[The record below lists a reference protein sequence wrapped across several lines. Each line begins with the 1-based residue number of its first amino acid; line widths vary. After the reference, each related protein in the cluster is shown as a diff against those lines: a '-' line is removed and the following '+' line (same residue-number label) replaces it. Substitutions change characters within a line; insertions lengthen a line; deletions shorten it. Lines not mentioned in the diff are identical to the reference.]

1 MTIKGAQGP
10 GRAGLLLT
18 LGVLAWAGAAQAQ
31 SLDEIIE
38 AAVAATG
45 GRDAI
50 AQIETVRHSG
60 SFTMGTDFGPIEGS
74 LEIVIIPNQ
83 KMYQALISDLFSQR
97 SAWDGTAAWQS
108 EAFTGT
114 VELTGAA
121 AANLRNQTAL
131 DGFQAYQNPVFPDA
145 EYAKADDEQVDG
157 RDHFVLEISA
167 SGIPYRYFIDKETHL
182 VTLLTLEMDVPE
194 VGGVIEV
201 TVRPSEYERFEGVLM
216 ARRTQ
221 LSIPGIYDLDMRI
234 SETVINEPV
243 DQAIFAKP

>member
-10 GRAGLLLT
+10 SRAGLLLT

-50 AQIETVRHSG
+50 AQIETVRHTG

-108 EAFTGT
+108 DSFTGT
-114 VELTGAA
+114 VELTGTA

-145 EYAKADDEQVDG
+145 EYAKADDEQRSFRVGDLGEWHPLPLLHRQRNAPRHPADARDG
-157 RDHFVLEISA
+157 RSGSRGANRGHGSA
-167 SGIPYRYFIDKETHL
+167 QR
-182 VTLLTLEMDVPE
+182 V
-194 VGGVIEV
+194 
-201 TVRPSEYERFEGVLM
+201 
-216 ARRTQ
+216 
-221 LSIPGIYDLDMRI
+221 
-234 SETVINEPV
+234 
-243 DQAIFAKP
+243 

>member
-1 MTIKGAQGP
+1 
-10 GRAGLLLT
+10 
-18 LGVLAWAGAAQAQ
+18 V
-31 SLDEIIE
+31 
-38 AAVAATG
+38 
-45 GRDAI
+45 
-50 AQIETVRHSG
+50 
-60 SFTMGTDFGPIEGS
+60 
-74 LEIVIIPNQ
+74 
-83 KMYQALISDLFSQR
+83 
-97 SAWDGTAAWQS
+97 
-108 EAFTGT
+108 
-114 VELTGAA
+114 
-121 AANLRNQTAL
+121 
-131 DGFQAYQNPVFPDA
+131 
-145 EYAKADDEQVDG
+145 
-157 RDHFVLEISA
+157 

>member
-10 GRAGLLLT
+10 SRAGLLLT

-50 AQIETVRHSG
+50 AQIETVRHTG

-157 RDHFVLEISA
+157 RDHFVLEISV

-201 TVRPSEYERFEGVLM
+201 TVRPSE
-216 ARRTQ
+216 
-221 LSIPGIYDLDMRI
+221 
-234 SETVINEPV
+234 
-243 DQAIFAKP
+243 